1 MKRSRLKQEL
11 RQERARIVELEA
23 EKEGLSEQLR
33 RARRHLTG
41 CQAQLADEQSRSR
54 YATPEQVRRWAF
66 NHDVVLVSRQILDQL
81 GLDRG
86 VIESQRPHAAPS
98 RQAPAMAVT
107 ERPKDLVVVRI
118 SVEAEDGQR
127 YGIQVPFSRR
137 FIAWRFVLPAIC
149 KGQRDLLRV
158 APAGTDP
165 KRLVWEVAHLD
176 Y

>member
-1 MKRSRLKQEL
+1 MKRSSLKQEL

-41 CQAQLADEQSRSR
+41 AQDSLAAERSR
-54 YATPEQVRRWAF
+54 RREMTSDDAQRWALRNEIVF
-66 NHDVVLVSRQILDQL
+66 VSRQVYEELRRHSADL
-81 GLDRG
+81 PTGLLPVEPDP
-86 VIESQRPHAAPS
+86 VP
-98 RQAPAMAVT
+98 MVT

-118 SVEAEDGQR
+118 SVEADDGQR
-127 YGIQVPFSRR
+127 YGIQVPFSWR

>member
-33 RARRHLTG
+33 RTRRHLTG

-54 YATPEQVRRWAF
+54 YATSEQARAWAF
-66 NHDVVLVSRQILDQL
+66 NNDVVLVSRQAWEEIGKHADILPV
-81 GLDRG
+81 GITRAHG
-86 VIESQRPHAAPS
+86 P
-98 RQAPAMAVT
+98 APAMAVT

-127 YGIQVPFSRR
+127 YGIQVPFSWR